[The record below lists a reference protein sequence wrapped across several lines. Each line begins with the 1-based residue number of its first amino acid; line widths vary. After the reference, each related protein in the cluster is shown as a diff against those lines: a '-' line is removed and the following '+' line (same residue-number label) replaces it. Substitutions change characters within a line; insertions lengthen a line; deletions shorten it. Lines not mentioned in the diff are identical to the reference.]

1 MRVFMENQR
10 SNKRAFLGVMLV
22 LVGIVVIVANLNLFP
37 FGLKPILFS
46 WPTILIL
53 VGLFFL
59 LSREAKA
66 TGWILILVGG
76 IFMIP
81 RMWHNVPWG
90 WNELFWPALLV
101 GLGAILIARGV
112 NRKREGIDEG
122 PNYIEDM
129 SIFGGGDRVISS
141 QEFKGGRVTAIFGGS
156 KYNLINAELAKGRNV
171 LDIFT
176 VFGGCKLIV
185 PQGWEVKIEVSAIF
199 GGFSDKRHIRRDI
212 PRDPSKELVIKG
224 VAIFGGGD
232 IVSF

>member
-1 MRVFMENQR
+1 MENQR

-37 FGLKPILFS
+37 NGLKPILFS

-59 LSREAKA
+59 LSREAKV

-81 RMWHNVPWG
+81 RMWHDVPWG
-90 WNELFWPALLV
+90 GPELFWPVLLV

-112 NRKREGIDEG
+112 IRRREGIDEG
-122 PNYIEDM
+122 PDFIDDM

-141 QEFKGGRVTAIFGGS
+141 QAFKGGRVTAIFGGS
-156 KYNLINAELAKGRNV
+156 KYNLANAELAKGRNV
-171 LDIFT
+171 LDIFM
-176 VFGGCKLIV
+176 VFGGCKLII
-185 PQGWEVKIEVSAIF
+185 PQEWEVKIEVSAIF
-199 GGFSDKRHIRRDI
+199 GGFSDKRHIRKDI

-224 VAIFGGGD
+224 VALFGGGD

>member
-1 MRVFMENQR
+1 MENQR

-37 FGLKPILFS
+37 FGLRPILFS
-46 WPTILIL
+46 WPTLLIL
-53 VGLFFL
+53 LGLFFL

-81 RMWHNVPWG
+81 RMWHDVPWG
-90 WNELFWPALLV
+90 WHELFWPTLLV
-101 GLGAILIARGV
+101 GLGAILIVRGV
-112 NRKREGIDEG
+112 TRRREGVDVGSDYID
-122 PNYIEDM
+122 DM
-129 SIFGGGDRVISS
+129 SFFGGGDRVISS
-141 QEFKGGRVTAIFGGS
+141 QDFKGGRVTAIFGGS
-156 KYNLINAELAKGRNV
+156 KYNLTNAELAKGRNV

-185 PQGWEVKIEVSAIF
+185 PQEWEVKIEVSAIF
-199 GGFSDKRHIRRDI
+199 GGFSDRRHIRKDI
-212 PRDPSKELVIKG
+212 PRDPSKELIIKG

>member
-1 MRVFMENQR
+1 MENQR

-22 LVGIVVIVANLNLFP
+22 LVGIVVIIANLNLFP
-37 FGLKPILFS
+37 FGLGPILFS
-46 WPTILIL
+46 WPTLLIL
-53 VGLFFL
+53 LGLFFL

-81 RMWHNVPWG
+81 RMWHDVPWG
-90 WNELFWPALLV
+90 WHELFWPTLLV
-101 GLGAILIARGV
+101 GLGAMLIARGV
-112 NRKREGIDEG
+112 TRRREGVDEG
-122 PNYIEDM
+122 PDYIDDM

-141 QEFKGGRVTAIFGGS
+141 QDFKGGRVTAIFGGS
-156 KYNLINAELAKGRNV
+156 KYNLTNAELAKGRNV

-185 PQGWEVKIEVSAIF
+185 PQEWEVKIEVSAIF
-199 GGFSDKRHIRRDI
+199 GGFSDKRHIRKDI
-212 PRDPSKELVIKG
+212 PRDPSKELIIKG

-232 IVSF
+232 IVNF